1 MNRRERQADA
11 IDEGEATASPLDVA
25 CPVAGTS
32 GDMPGRRGIL
42 RVVPLVLFLVLV
54 VLAYTQGWLSALT
67 LENVVLLHQ
76 RFHQMI
82 ESHPQAALLAYA
94 VTYVVV
100 GALCVPGGALLTAA
114 GGLAFG
120 TLLACAA
127 TVVGATAGATLLFLM
142 ARSACSDWLS
152 RREAVWFQKLRAG
165 FERDGFHY
173 LLFLRLVPAFPF
185 WFVNIAAAALG
196 LPLRT
201 FVVGTMIGIVPATLA
216 YASAGAGLGNVI
228 AMAKAKYDACL
239 AAGDGTACK
248 LVIPADALFSKEL
261 ALALLLLG
269 LISLLPIA
277 IKRWR
282 RSNA

>member
-1 MNRRERQADA
+1 MDRSERQADA
-11 IDEGEATASPLDVA
+11 IVKGEAIASTLDA
-25 CPVAGTS
+25 SCPVGEAPGAS
-32 GDMPGRRGIL
+32 GRQKLL
-42 RVVPLVLFLVLV
+42 RALPLVVALAFVIP
-54 VLAYTQGWLSALT
+54 AYTQGWLSALT
-67 LENVVLLHQ
+67 LENIVLLHQ
-76 RFHQMI
+76 RFHHMI
-82 ESHPQAALLAYA
+82 DGHPHAALLAYA
-94 VTYVVV
+94 LVYVLV

-120 TLLACAA
+120 ALLACAA
-127 TVVGATAGATLLFLM
+127 TVVGATAGATLLFIM
-142 ARSACSDWLS
+142 ARSACSEWLS
-152 RREAVWFQKLRAG
+152 RRKAQWFQKLRAG

-239 AAGDGTACK
+239 AAGHGTACK